1 MPHAPNG
8 KLRSAGLIFSMALIV
23 ALAAVWFS
31 PLAGAQEAPPTPGT
45 SSGK

>member
-1 MPHAPNG
+1 MPHPPNG
-8 KLRSAGLIFSMALIV
+8 KLRAAGLIFSMALIV

-31 PLAGAQEAPPTPGT
+31 PLAGAQETPPTRGT